1 MINTA
6 LLSGQIL
13 RHHYLIIRELG
24 HGGFGRTYLAKDQH
38 RFDELC
44 VLKEFAPQLKGNYE
58 LKKSRELFQ
67 REAQTLYQLKH
78 PQIPR
83 FQEIF
88 EEQICGQIY
97 MFVVQDYV
105 QGFTC
110 RELLKERLQKGEFF
124 SQAEI
129 TEILLKLLPVLD
141 YIHSLGV
148 IHRDISPDN
157 IICRD
162 SDGLPI
168 LIDFGG
174 VKLMKAHINSEWSSQ
189 SLHPSPATRLG
200 KFGYAPD
207 EQMQMGIV
215 YPHSDLYSLAA
226 TLLVLLTGK
235 EPQQLI
241 DSYNSTWKWEPYLTL
256 NSELYRIFHKM
267 LARQPSDRY
276 ISARQI
282 LQDLNRISISPQ
294 PTPTQPPPESVNPD
308 ILAPPKNQPPVA
320 NFSPP
325 TVQQITKFEFS
336 PRLKMA
342 SLVLL
347 SMVVMGSFGWWVG
360 NSWADRFFVT
370 ETPQDEFGKMSEL
383 ERIEILR
390 DRRRN
395 LGVNYNFF
403 MTLVN
408 EEFYFRYPQQQG
420 RLLTN
425 DPVDFVWRKRWD
437 QIAHEVL
444 NELETLSYESRQG
457 LGTYTQADLNS
468 WISTANRLNLST
480 AELFNLADTQFYQ
493 LFPERRDQ
501 GSIEAEPLI
510 QIWRGIVRDR
520 LSNWESINRES

>member
-1 MINTA
+1 
-6 LLSGQIL
+6 
-13 RHHYLIIRELG
+13 
-24 HGGFGRTYLAKDQH
+24 
-38 RFDELC
+38 
-44 VLKEFAPQLKGNYE
+44 
-58 LKKSRELFQ
+58 
-67 REAQTLYQLKH
+67 
-78 PQIPR
+78 
-83 FQEIF
+83 
-88 EEQICGQIY
+88 
-97 MFVVQDYV
+97 
-105 QGFTC
+105 
-110 RELLKERLQKGEFF
+110 
-124 SQAEI
+124 
-129 TEILLKLLPVLD
+129 
-141 YIHSLGV
+141 
-148 IHRDISPDN
+148 
-157 IICRD
+157 
-162 SDGLPI
+162 
-168 LIDFGG
+168 
-174 VKLMKAHINSEWSSQ
+174 
-189 SLHPSPATRLG
+189 
-200 KFGYAPD
+200 
-207 EQMQMGIV
+207 
-215 YPHSDLYSLAA
+215 
-226 TLLVLLTGK
+226 
-235 EPQQLI
+235 
-241 DSYNSTWKWEPYLTL
+241 
-256 NSELYRIFHKM
+256 
-267 LARQPSDRY
+267 RQPSDRY

-325 TVQQITKFEFS
+325 TVQQITKFEFYS
-336 PRLKMA
+336 WWKMA
-342 SLVLL
+342 SLVLF
-347 SMVVMGSFGWWVG
+347 SMVVMGSLGWWVG

-520 LSNWESINRES
+520 LSNLESINRES